1 MKTYQ
6 FKTNINCQ
14 NCVAQVKP
22 VLDKLDGLKE
32 WNVETTDKDKT
43 LTVKAENLKPEEI
56 EAAVKSAGFT
66 ADSKKDGILNTLF
79 GKK

>member
-22 VLDKLDGLKE
+22 ALDKLDGVKE
-32 WNVETTDKDKT
+32 WQVETGDKDKT
-43 LTVKAENLKPEEI
+43 LTVKGEQLEPEDVQ
-56 EAAVKSAGFT
+56 AAVKSAGFT
-66 ADSKKDGILNTLF
+66 ADQKKGGILNTLF

>member
-22 VLDKLDGLKE
+22 ELDKLEGLKE
-32 WNVETTDKDKT
+32 WKVETGDKDKI
-43 LTVKAENLKPEEI
+43 LTVKTEQLKPEEI

-66 ADSKKDGILNTLF
+66 AESRKSGILNTLF